1 METLS
6 TQIRILI
13 DLYHSRTDLQ
23 QAFPEVSQGDL
34 SRLFQW
40 VREYGLSI
48 DAAREILLPHAEFF
62 REQAGN
68 PPQTGHF
75 WDDSVQNYIRNGFK
89 IYWETLE
96 EIGAYQFECI
106 TADPRL
112 DLLSYSIDM
121 IRSHFG
127 GRPVNAAF
135 VGCDE
140 LNRTE
145 VKLWNTGIFSNIVV
159 MDIAAGLLDRQREKA
174 RQEQIS
180 GIEYRAVDCNLLVAE
195 PGAWDVVFAMGTIHH
210 IKELEHFFAQLKA
223 SMRPGGLL
231 FMREFTG
238 PDYLQYTDLQLKL
251 VNSLLAAI
259 PEEYRRYPDGSG
271 IKETEGRIDL
281 NVIMQM
287 DPTESVRSSQIL
299 RILQQHFKIRHHHK
313 TGGTL
318 LMPLLSG
325 IAGNFERDEKGR
337 GILKACI
344 GVEKELMKAEMIPS
358 DFVYII
364 AEPI

>member
-1 METLS
+1 MENLS
-6 TQIRILI
+6 PQLRILI
-13 DLYHSRTDLQ
+13 DLYHSRADLQ
-23 QAFPEVSQGDL
+23 QAFPEVSSGEL
-34 SRLFQW
+34 SRLFEW
-40 VREYGLSI
+40 VRQYGLSI
-48 DAAREILLPHAEFF
+48 DAAREILLPHAEYFG
-62 REQAGN
+62 EHSGN

-96 EIGAYQFECI
+96 EIAAYQFECI
-106 TADPRL
+106 TGNPGL

-121 IRSHFG
+121 IRVHFG
-127 GRPVNAAF
+127 GKPVNAAF

-145 VKLWNTGIFSNIVV
+145 VKLWNTGLFSKIVV

-174 RQEQIS
+174 KQEQIS
-180 GIEYRAVDCNLLVAE
+180 GIEYRAVDCNILQAE
-195 PGAWDVVFAMGTIHH
+195 PGTWDVVFAMGTIHH
-210 IKELEHFFAQLKA
+210 IKELEHFFAQLKT
-223 SMRPGGLL
+223 SMRPEGLL

-238 PDYLQYTDLQLKL
+238 PDYLQYTELQLTL

-271 IKETEGRIDL
+271 IKQTESRIDL
-281 NVIMQM
+281 DLIMQM

-299 RILQQHFKIRHHHK
+299 GIMQQHFTILHHHK

-325 IAGNFERDEKGR
+325 IAGNFERDERGR

-344 GVEKELMKAEMIPS
+344 QVEKELMNAEMIPS
-358 DFVYII
+358 DFVYLI
-364 AEPI
+364 AKPI